1 MVTRILTALAL
12 ALFANASVFSAG
24 NEATQDTVVVNAETE
39 AAINGAL
46 KYLAASQDSSGGWP
60 SNPGTGSQQHGVA
73 MTGYVLMA
81 LLAAGNLPEEGEYS
95 KNVTLGMQF
104 LLDQLQPDGTYRDPK
119 GHDYMYSHGIATI
132 ALAELYGQTRSPQIR
147 PKLERA
153 IKLIIGAQNK
163 EGGWRYEPHPRDADI
178 SVSVL
183 QVVALRAAKNAGLD
197 VPQTTIDE
205 AIKYV
210 RSCWD
215 EKKGAFA
222 YRPHE
227 NPGFSRTA
235 AAIYSLQV
243 CGQYDDPLVLKG
255 SEFLFKNRNDHQFY
269 SYGHYYAAPA
279 HYMIGGETWRN
290 WYEGERAQILKEA
303 LRKGDQIHWDAAR
316 DGGPGSIFSTAVN
329 VVILA
334 MPYHYVP
341 LYQR

>member
-1 MVTRILTALAL
+1 MTLRLLLAL
-12 ALFANASVFSAG
+12 TLSLFATTGFLFADPAAPDN
-24 NEATQDTVVVNAETE
+24 VVVDAETE
-39 AAINGAL
+39 SMIKGAL
-46 KYLAASQDSSGGWP
+46 KYLSSIQDSSGGW
-60 SNPGTGSQQHGVA
+60 STSKGTRTQQYGVA

-81 LLAAGNLPEEGEYS
+81 FLATGNLPEEGEYS
-95 KNVTLGMQF
+95 RNVTLGMQF
-104 LLDQLQPDGTYRDPK
+104 LLDQIQPDGKYRDPK
-119 GHDYMYSHGIATI
+119 GNEYMYSHGIATI
-132 ALAELYGQTRSPQIR
+132 ALGEIYGQTRSPQIR
-147 PKLERA
+147 PKLEQVIR
-153 IKLIIGAQNK
+153 LILGAQNK
-163 EGGWRYEPHPRDADI
+163 EGGWRYSPTPRDADI
-178 SVSVL
+178 SVTVL

-197 VPQTTIDE
+197 VPQETIDN

-215 EKKGAFA
+215 EKRGAFA

-255 SEFLFKNRNDHQFY
+255 SEYLFKNRTDHQFY
-269 SYGHYYAAPA
+269 TYGHYYAAPA

-290 WYEGERAQILKEA
+290 WYQGERAAILKDA
-303 LRKGDQIHWDAAR
+303 HRQADLVHWEPSR
-316 DGGPGSIFSTAVN
+316 DGGPGPTFTTAVN
-329 VVILA
+329 TVILA